1 MGLMTRTT
9 LHLFCSAAPPVFDVA
24 QVIEQAQAGGWDVC
38 LGLTPVAARWLE
50 PSLDG
55 LAVLTGHPVRFAY
68 DRPGEP
74 EIWPAADA
82 VLFAPMTFNSLNA
95 CALGLTSSFVV
106 GAAAEAIGKGVPTVA
121 VPCVNAAY
129 ARHPQFE
136 RSVET
141 LRSAGVSV
149 LYGYEENGLASHE
162 PVQGQGHG
170 YGHAPGQGQGQE
182 RPGAYPWAAALD
194 VVGAQVAAGRS

>member
-1 MGLMTRTT
+1 MELMTRTT

-38 LGLTPVAARWLE
+38 LGLTPDAARWLE

-74 EIWPAADA
+74 EIWPPADA
-82 VLFAPMTFNSLNA
+82 VLFAPVTFNSLNA
-95 CALGLTSSFVV
+95 WALGLTSSFVV
-106 GAAAEAIGKGVPTVA
+106 GAAAEAIGRGVPTVA
-121 VPCVNAAY
+121 VPCVNAAF

-136 RSVET
+136 RSVEA

-149 LYGYEENGLASHE
+149 LYGYGENGLAPHE
-162 PVQGQGHG
+162 SVQGQGRG
-170 YGHAPGQGQGQE
+170 GQGQE
-182 RPGAYPWAAALD
+182 QAGAYPWGAALD